1 MKFNKTNVC
10 LGAVLVFLGACAAPK
25 PGTPEFVQKKEDE
38 QQKAV
43 TQAVGRTITNIPSW
57 FTQPPVDLNS
67 FYQTGS
73 EVSQDL
79 QQSIDDAV
87 LGARSQLALRLANRA
102 TVIIQSFGNQTRTGD
117 DEQINRLINTTRSN
131 IAKDVNLAGYVV
143 EKSEVIQ
150 EGNRYRSF
158 VLVRYPLGENNK
170 VVIDQIKKDSAA
182 EFKLKASKAFQDL
195 EREIEAAKKK

>member
-1 MKFNKTNVC
+1 
-10 LGAVLVFLGACAAPK
+10 VLVFLGACAAPK

-43 TQAVGRTITNIPSW
+43 SQAVGRTITNIPSW

-158 VLVRYPLGENNK
+158 VLLRFPLGENNK
-170 VVIDQIKKDSAA
+170 VVIDQIKKDSAV